1 MGEADDNKHTF
12 QDNFLAVSDLVCR
25 YHESSPKNPADENI
39 VDQLSFN
46 LNKNEI
52 GCLLGS
58 SGCGK
63 TTLLRAIAGFQPAIS
78 GSIYLDGV
86 LLSGGKTHAPPE
98 ERKIGMVFQDYALFP
113 HLNVIENII
122 FGLGKLDKYSRQQ
135 KSEELVALVKLE
147 GFEKRLPHE
156 LSGGQQQR
164 VALARALAPAPKLLL
179 LDEPFS
185 SLDTDL
191 RRSLALEV
199 RSILKAKNISA
210 IMVTHDQEEAFAFA
224 DKIGVIHRGKLE
236 HWDVPF
242 NLYHQP
248 QSRFV
253 ANFIGQGV
261 FIPGFLRASN
271 SIETELGVL
280 QSKHDFSWKNN
291 SAVEV
296 LIRPDDIVED
306 KNSQFHG
313 EVINKIFAG
322 TSTLYT
328 LQLETGSKIEA
339 ALASHDDFDIGEKI
353 NFKVEADHIIAFP
366 LNEESK

>member
-1 MGEADDNKHTF
+1 
-12 QDNFLAVSDLVCR
+12 
-25 YHESSPKNPADENI
+25 
-39 VDQLSFN
+39 
-46 LNKNEI
+46 
-52 GCLLGS
+52 
-58 SGCGK
+58 
-63 TTLLRAIAGFQPAIS
+63 
-78 GSIYLDGV
+78 
-86 LLSGGKTHAPPE
+86 
-98 ERKIGMVFQDYALFP
+98 
-113 HLNVIENII
+113 
-122 FGLGKLDKYSRQQ
+122 
-135 KSEELVALVKLE
+135 
-147 GFEKRLPHE
+147 
-156 LSGGQQQR
+156 
-164 VALARALAPAPKLLL
+164 
-179 LDEPFS
+179 
-185 SLDTDL
+185 
-191 RRSLALEV
+191 
-199 RSILKAKNISA
+199 
-210 IMVTHDQEEAFAFA
+210 MVTHDQEEAFAFA

-261 FIPGFLRASN
+261 FIPGFLRTPN

-280 QSKHDFSWKNN
+280 QSKHDFSWQNN

-306 KNSQFHG
+306 KSSQFHG

-353 NFKVEADHIIAFP
+353 HFKVEADHIIAFP
-366 LNEESK
+366 LNEESN